1 MRKIF
6 NLCATLCALCFA
18 LTACAQNKKTD
29 KTESMDKKTLVAYF
43 SATGT
48 TKHVAEMI
56 AQKTGAELYAIEP
69 TETYTAADLDWT
81 DKKSRSCYENDHP
94 ESRPAFHKTKASLD
108 DYDVIYLGYPI
119 WWDLA
124 PRIINTFVET
134 YGLKGKTII
143 PFATSGGSTITNSV
157 KVLKKTY
164 PDINWQT
171 GHLLNNASADDIEAI
186 VK

>member
-1 MRKIF
+1 MRKFF

-18 LTACAQNKKTD
+18 LTACAQSKKQTQAENTD
-29 KTESMDKKTLVAYF
+29 KKSIVAYF

-48 TKHVAEMI
+48 TKHVAELI
-56 AQKTGAELYAIEP
+56 AQKAGAELYAIEP
-69 TETYTAADLDWT
+69 TEAYSAADLDWT
-81 DKKSRSCYENDHP
+81 DKTSRSCTENDHP

-119 WWDLA
+119 WWDMA

-134 YGLKGKTII
+134 YGLKGKTVI

-164 PDINWQT
+164 PEVNWQT
-171 GHLLNNASADDIEAI
+171 GHLLNNASADDIDAI